1 MSTTDNNNGIQT
13 RNNFQEILVA
23 PDSHTKEEN
32 EKMTEMSL
40 EREKIVKRN
49 IISQRPHNVVQR
61 DDTNSQL

>member
-1 MSTTDNNNGIQT
+1 MKNTVRISIG
-13 RNNFQEILVA
+13 
-23 PDSHTKEEN
+23 TKEEN

-61 DDTNSQL
+61 DDTNSQI